1 MERKGNKNLVI
12 KMNEINLE
20 SEWDTFSSDTSR
32 DLRLLPTTRNSS
44 SSSTIFL

>member
-1 MERKGNKNLVI
+1 MTGKWKNFLI
-12 KMNEINLE
+12 KINESSLE
-20 SEWDTFSSDTSR
+20 IEWDTFSSDTSR